1 MDPGAIAIQFLNGLQ
16 YGLLL
21 FLIAAGLTLI
31 FGILGV
37 INLAHGSFYMIG
49 AYLAYWLSD
58 KTGSLAIA
66 IALALPITLL
76 LGWLVERFAIS
87 FLYQRDHL
95 HQVLLTYGLILI
107 FNELQRIIW
116 GNDVHGVPVPAILA
130 GVVQLTEL
138 QSYPVYRLFI
148 SAVCILG
155 AAGMYMAIHATR
167 IGMMIRAGSSSREM
181 VQLLGI
187 DVGRLFAVVFSV
199 GAALTAFAGMLAA
212 PINSVYPGMGEN
224 ILIISF
230 VVVVIGGIGSV
241 KGAFI
246 GSMMIGLADTFGKVM
261 VPEFSSM
268 VVYALMAAVLLWR
281 PSGLYGVKA
290 S

>member
-1 MDPGAIAIQFLNGLQ
+1 MDPGTIAIQFLNGLQ

-58 KTGSLAIA
+58 RTGSLALA
-66 IALALPITLL
+66 VALALPASLV
-76 LGWLVERFAIS
+76 LGWIVERLAIS
-87 FLYQRDHL
+87 LLYRRDHL

-116 GNDVHGVPVPAILA
+116 GNDVHGVAVPAVLA
-130 GVVQLTEL
+130 GAIQLTEQ

-148 SAVCILG
+148 SAVCILC
-155 AAGMYMAIHATR
+155 AAAMYVAIHATR

-181 VQLLGI
+181 VQMLGI
-187 DVGRLFAVVFSV
+187 DVGRLFAIVFSV

-230 VVVVIGGIGSV
+230 VVVVIGGIGSI
-241 KGAFI
+241 KGALI
-246 GSMMIGLADTFGKVM
+246 GSMMIGLADTFGRVM
-261 VPEFSSM
+261 VPELSSM

-281 PSGLYGVKA
+281 PQGLYGVKA
-290 S
+290 G

>member
-1 MDPGAIAIQFLNGLQ
+1 MDPGTIAIQLLNGLQ

-21 FLIAAGLTLI
+21 FMIAAGLTLI

-49 AYLAYWLSD
+49 GYLAYWLSD
-58 KTGSLAIA
+58 KTGSLALA
-66 IALALPITLL
+66 IGLALPAALL
-76 LGWLVERFAIS
+76 LGWIVERFAIS

-95 HQVLLTYGLILI
+95 YQVLLTYGLILI

-116 GNDVHGVPVPAILA
+116 GNDVHGVVVPAVLA
-130 GVVQLTEL
+130 GAVQLTES

-148 SAVCILG
+148 SAVCILV
-155 AAGMYMAIHATR
+155 AAAMYAGIHWTR

-181 VQLLGI
+181 VQMLGI
-187 DVGRLFAVVFSV
+187 DVGRLFAIVFSV
-199 GAALTAFAGMLAA
+199 GAALTAFAGILAA

-230 VVVVIGGIGSV
+230 VVVVIGGIGSI

-246 GSMMIGLADTFGKVM
+246 ASMMIGLADTFGRVM
-261 VPEFSSM
+261 VPELSSM

>member
-1 MDPGAIAIQFLNGLQ
+1 MDPGAIAIQLLNGLQ

-49 AYLAYWLSD
+49 AYLAYWLSE

-66 IALALPITLL
+66 IVLALPASLL
-76 LGWLVERFAIS
+76 LGWLVERLAIT
-87 FLYQRDHL
+87 FLYHRDHL
-95 HQVLLTYGLILI
+95 YQVLLTYGLILI
-107 FNELQRIIW
+107 FNEMQRIIW
-116 GNDVHGVPVPAILA
+116 GNDVHGVTLPAVLA
-130 GVVQLTEL
+130 GVIPLTEL

-148 SAVCILG
+148 SAVCILI
-155 AAGMYMAIHATR
+155 AAGMYVTIYSTR

-181 VQLLGI
+181 VQMLGI
-187 DVGRLFAVVFSV
+187 DVSRLFAVVFST
-199 GAALTAFAGMLAA
+199 GAALTAFAGMLSA

-224 ILIISF
+224 VLIISF
-230 VVVVIGGIGSV
+230 VVVVIGGIGSI

-246 GSMMIGLADTFGKVM
+246 GSMMIGLADTFGKVL
-261 VPEFSSM
+261 VPEFSSV

-281 PSGLYGVKA
+281 PRGLFGMKT

>member
-1 MDPGAIAIQFLNGLQ
+1 MDPATIAIQLLNGIQ

-58 KTGSLAIA
+58 KTGSLALA
-66 IALALPITLL
+66 MALALPISLL
-76 LGWLVERFAIS
+76 LGLLVERFAIS

-95 HQVLLTYGLILI
+95 YQVLLTYGLILI
-107 FNELQRIIW
+107 FNELQRILW
-116 GNDVHGVPVPAILA
+116 GNDVHGVAVPAILA
-130 GVVQLTEL
+130 GAVEITET

-148 SAVCILG
+148 SVVCILV
-155 AAGMYMAIHATR
+155 AAAMYAAVHFTR

-181 VQLLGI
+181 VQMLGI
-187 DVGRLFAVVFSV
+187 DVGRLFAIVFSV

-230 VVVVIGGIGSV
+230 VVVVIGGIGSI
-241 KGAFI
+241 KGALI
-246 GSMMIGLADTFGKVM
+246 GSMMIGLADTFGRVM
-261 VPEFSSM
+261 VPELSSM

-281 PSGLYGVKA
+281 PQGLYGVKA
-290 S
+290 G

>member
-16 YGLLL
+16 YGVLL

-49 AYLAYWLSD
+49 AYLVYWLSD
-58 KTGSLAIA
+58 KTGSLAVA
-66 IALALPITLL
+66 IALALPACLL
-76 LGWLVERFAIS
+76 LGWLVERFAIT

-95 HQVLLTYGLILI
+95 YQVLLTYGLILI
-107 FNELQRIIW
+107 FNEMQRIIW
-116 GNDVHGVPVPAILA
+116 GNDVHGVALPASLA
-130 GVVQLTEL
+130 GVVSLTEL

-148 SAVCILG
+148 SAVCLLI
-155 AAGMYMAIHATR
+155 AAAMYVTIHSTR

-187 DVGRLFAVVFSV
+187 DVGRLFAIVFSA
-199 GAALTAFAGMLAA
+199 GAALTAFAGMLSA

-230 VVVVIGGIGSV
+230 VVVVIGGIGSI
-241 KGAFI
+241 KGAFV
-246 GSMMIGLADTFGKVM
+246 GSILIGLADTFGKVM
-261 VPEFSSM
+261 VPELSSI
-268 VVYALMAAVLLWR
+268 VVYALMAAILLWR
-281 PSGLYGVKA
+281 PRGLFGVKTA
-290 S
+290 

>member
-1 MDPGAIAIQFLNGLQ
+1 MDPGTIAIQLLNGLQ

-21 FLIAAGLTLI
+21 FMIAAGLTLI

-58 KTGSLAIA
+58 KTGSLALA
-66 IALALPITLL
+66 IGLALPATFL
-76 LGWLVERFAIS
+76 LGWVVERFAIS

-95 HQVLLTYGLILI
+95 YQVLLTYGLILI

-116 GNDVHGVPVPAILA
+116 GNDVHGVTVPTVLA
-130 GVVQLTEL
+130 GVVQLTES

-148 SAVCILG
+148 SAVCILV
-155 AAGMYMAIHATR
+155 AAAMYVGIHWTR

-181 VQLLGI
+181 VQMLGI
-187 DVGRLFAVVFSV
+187 DVGRLFAIVFSV
-199 GAALTAFAGMLAA
+199 GAALTAFAGILAA

-230 VVVVIGGIGSV
+230 VVVVIGGIGSI
-241 KGAFI
+241 KGALI
-246 GSMMIGLADTFGKVM
+246 ASIMIGLADTFGRVM
-261 VPEFSSM
+261 VPELSSM
-268 VVYALMAAVLLWR
+268 VVYALMAAVLLLR

>member
-1 MDPGAIAIQFLNGLQ
+1 MDPGTIAIQLLNGVQ

-58 KTGSLAIA
+58 KTGSLALA
-66 IALALPITLL
+66 IALALPASLV
-76 LGWLVERFAIS
+76 LGWVVERFAIS

-95 HQVLLTYGLILI
+95 YQVLLTYGLILI
-107 FNELQRIIW
+107 FNELQRMVW
-116 GNDVHGVPVPAILA
+116 GNDVHGVAVPAILA
-130 GVVQLTEL
+130 GVVQLTEA

-148 SAVCILG
+148 SAVCILV
-155 AAGMYMAIHATR
+155 AAAMYVAIHSTR
-167 IGMMIRAGSSSREM
+167 IGMMIRAGSTSREM
-181 VQLLGI
+181 VQMLGI
-187 DVGRLFAVVFSV
+187 DVGRLFAIVFSV
-199 GAALTAFAGMLAA
+199 GAALTALAGMLAA

-230 VVVVIGGIGSV
+230 VVVVIGGIGSI

-246 GSMMIGLADTFGKVM
+246 GSMMIGLADTFGRVM

-281 PSGLYGVKA
+281 PSGLYGTKA
-290 S
+290 A